1 MINKVTKDECLDAI
15 EYFWQVEDLE
25 DSQRDRIYY
34 LKILMKKV
42 ANSYKIKLVF
52 NNDE

>member
-15 EYFWQVEDLE
+15 EYFWQTADL
-25 DSQRDRIYY
+25 DARVDRIHY

-52 NNDE
+52 EEIE